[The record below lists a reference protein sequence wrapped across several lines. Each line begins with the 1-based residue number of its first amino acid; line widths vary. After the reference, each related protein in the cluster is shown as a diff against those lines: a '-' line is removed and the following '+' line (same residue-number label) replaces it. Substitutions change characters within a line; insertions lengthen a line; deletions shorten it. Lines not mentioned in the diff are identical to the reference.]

1 VKGKDMDYGVSPNKV
16 SELEAKMLKLGIK
29 ESDIEEKFI
38 RSGGK
43 GGQNVNKTA
52 TCVYLMH
59 RPTGIEIKCQRERVQ
74 AINRYL
80 ARRLLAEKIE
90 SMVLGRMSAERQKIE
105 KIRRQKRKRSKRAKD
120 KMLDQKNKQSQK
132 KQSRARVDYE

>member
-1 VKGKDMDYGVSPNKV
+1 MDYGVSPNKV
-16 SELEAKMLKLGIK
+16 TELEAKMLKLGIR

-52 TCVYLMH
+52 TCVYLKH

-74 AINRYL
+74 SINRYL

-90 SMVLGRMSAERQKIE
+90 SMILGRMSAERQKIE
-105 KIRRQKRKRSKRAKD
+105 KIRRQKRKRSKRAKN
-120 KMLDQKNKQSQK
+120 KMLEQKHIQSAK
-132 KQSRARVDYE
+132 KESRTRDVFSL

>member
-1 VKGKDMDYGVSPNKV
+1 MADFGVSVNKQT
-16 SELEAKMLKLGIK
+16 ELEEKMRKFNIL

-52 TCVYLMH
+52 TCVYLKL

-90 SMVLGRMSAERQKIE
+90 SLVLGRMSAERQKIE
-105 KIRRQKRKRSKRAKD
+105 KIRRQKRKRSKRAK
-120 KMLDQKNKQSQK
+120 NKI
-132 KQSRARVDYE
+132 V

>member
-1 VKGKDMDYGVSPNKV
+1 MDYGVNPNKLK
-16 SELEAKMLKLGIK
+16 ELEERMKRFGIL
-29 ESDIEEKFI
+29 EADIEEKFI

-43 GGQNVNKTA
+43 GGQNVNKTS
-52 TCVYLMH
+52 TCVYLKH
-59 RPTGIEIKCQRERVQ
+59 KPTGIEIKCQRERVQ

-80 ARRLLAEKIE
+80 ARRMLTEKIE
-90 SMVLGRMSAERQKIE
+90 SLVLGKMSAERQKIE

-132 KQSRARVDYE
+132 KQSRAPVNIHGD